1 MTSSMLKTLFGS
13 GTRVKLLKRFLLHP
27 EREFYVRELTRMLDE
42 QINGV
47 RRELAN
53 LKKIGLLRM
62 RSRDRKKFYFVNKEF
77 IFYTEL
83 RDIFL
88 KSVFDKDDL
97 SATLQELGQVDFML
111 LSGVLAGN
119 KNSQVDL
126 LVVGDIDQDS
136 LAQFIDNLSR
146 DQQQIRYSL
155 MSTENFLYRYEYQDA
170 FVHGLLNDQRNSVVI
185 NKLQKSL
192 KNS

>member
-53 LKKIGLLRM
+53 LKKVGLLRM

>member
-1 MTSSMLKTLFGS
+1 MLKTLFGS

-27 EREFYVRELTRMLDE
+27 EREFYVRELTRLLDE

-62 RSRDRKKFYFVNKEF
+62 RSKDRKKYYYVNKDF
-77 IFYTEL
+77 PFYLDL
-83 RDIFL
+83 RNIFL
-88 KSVFDKDDL
+88 KSVFDKDNL
-97 SATLQELGQVDFML
+97 SATLQELGNVDFLL
-111 LSGVLAGN
+111 LSGVFTAN
-119 KNSQVDL
+119 KYSQVDL
-126 LVVGDIDQDS
+126 LIVGDIDTDA
-136 LAQFIDNLSR
+136 LAEFMETLSKE
-146 DQQQIRYSL
+146 QQQVRYSL
-155 MSTENFLYRYEYQDA
+155 MTTENFVYRYEYQDA
-170 FVHGLLNDQRNSVVI
+170 FVHGLLNDHRNSVVI

>member
-1 MTSSMLKTLFGS
+1 MLKTLFGS

-27 EREFYVRELTRMLDE
+27 EREFFVRELTRLLDE

-62 RSRDRKKFYFVNKEF
+62 RTKDRKKFYFVNKDF
-77 IFYTEL
+77 LFYAEL

-88 KSVFDKDDL
+88 KSIFDKDDL
-97 SATLQELGQVDFML
+97 AATLQELGQVDFML
-111 LSGVLAGN
+111 LSGVFTSN
-119 KNSQVDL
+119 KYSQVDL
-126 LVVGDIDQDS
+126 LVVGDIDKDI

-155 MSTENFLYRYEYQDA
+155 MTTENFLYRFEYQDA
-170 FVHGLLNDQRNSVVI
+170 FVTGLLNDHHNSVVI